1 MTLISPGTLVRY
13 REREWVVL
21 PSDDPNLILLRPIG
35 GSGREVCG
43 VVKPLADLMAYEV
56 PHERIEP
63 AQFPLPSPDDAQD
76 HAAVRLLLQSARL
89 LLRDGAAPF
98 RSLGHLSVRPR
109 PYQFVPLVMALRLP
123 VVRLL
128 IADDVGV
135 GKTIEAALIAREL
148 LDRGKVQRVAVLC
161 PPYLCEQW
169 QQELA
174 QKFHIEAVVIRAGT
188 VARLERQAPQ
198 DRSIFQHFR
207 HFVAS
212 IDTVKGERYRAAF
225 LQHCPDLVLVDEA
238 HGAAQPPAGRAATQ
252 QERHALLLDLAR
264 KPDRHLILLTATPH
278 SGVESSFQSLL
289 GLLRPDFRF
298 LSLSDL
304 SEAQTALLARHFVQ
318 RRRADVQHW
327 MGEDTPFPARDTR
340 GAEQP
345 YRFSPAYRKFYEQV
359 YEFAGEM
366 VRSAE
371 TLTGWRQRMRFWS
384 ALALLRCVSSSPAA
398 AQVALL
404 KRAGG
409 DGAGGEE
416 GLDDWEAAAVDAE
429 FTPLVYD
436 PTEAEAANDAP
447 PSAVFDAQERDR
459 AWGQSDGGRLRRF
472 ASVAAALRGQDDA
485 KLQKLIEVVGGL
497 LADGYQP
504 IVWCRYIATADYV
517 AEELDKALA
526 PRFPAAR
533 IVAVTGAL
541 AEDERRLK
549 VESLAGAAQ
558 RVLVATDCLS
568 EGIHLQEHFTAVV
581 HYDLP
586 WNPNRLEQREGR
598 VDRFGQKAPL
608 VKAIMIFGQDNPVDG
623 AVLDVL
629 LRKARDIYRELGVH
643 VPVPMD
649 SETVMEAV
657 LHSLFERSTR
667 YDGQMSLFDQTGEA
681 GRLVRRVHD
690 EWTHAADR
698 ERQSRT
704 RFAQRAISPEE
715 VARAL
720 GETDA
725 VLGSPEDVRRFV
737 VQASQRLPFGLL
749 ERGNGRYDLFPADLP
764 EAVRLRLGDVPSPWP
779 ITFWSPTPAGLTY
792 IGRNHPL
799 VEGLAEH
806 LMDLAF
812 HPAGENLTPL
822 PPSPARRGGS
832 YSPSPSQGEG
842 WGGGP
847 VSRCGVVRTPLV
859 NRRTALF
866 LLRFRYLH
874 LDGDGGPAS
883 LAEETLAWGLQGVY
897 PDVSEVE
904 PVAAQRLMDGQL
916 DATAVPSAERREVLA
931 ETLAWWPHL
940 QPRLSGLMAERARR
954 LADEHARLAD
964 LVGSTAKL
972 MRIEPQAPPDLLGL
986 VVLLPMVSR

>member
-1 MTLISPGTLVRY
+1 MTITTPGALVRY

-21 PSDDPNLILLRPIG
+21 PSDDPNLVLLRPIG
-35 GSGREVCG
+35 GSSREVCG
-43 VVKPLADLMAYEV
+43 VVKPLADLMAYET

-63 AQFPLPSPDDAQD
+63 AQFPLPSPEDVQD
-76 HAAVRLLLQSARL
+76 HAAVRLLHQSARL

-109 PYQFVPLVMALRLP
+109 PYQFVPLVMALRLAQP
-123 VVRLL
+123 VTSPVRLL

-148 LDRGKVQRVAVLC
+148 LDRGRAHRVAVLC

-169 QQELA
+169 QRELA
-174 QKFHIEAVVIRAGT
+174 EKFHIEAVVIRAGT
-188 VARLERQAPQ
+188 VARLERQTPQ
-198 DRSIFQHFR
+198 DRSIFAHFR

-212 IDTVKGERYRAAF
+212 IDTVKGDHYKAAF

-238 HGAAQPPAGRAATQ
+238 HGAAQPPAGRASAQ
-252 QERHALLLDLAR
+252 QQRHALLLDLAK
-264 KPDRHLILLTATPH
+264 KPERSLILLSATPH

-298 LSLSDL
+298 LSLSTL
-304 SEAQTALLARHFVQ
+304 SEGHMALLARHFVQ

-327 MGEDTPFPARDTR
+327 MGEDTPFPVRDPE

-371 TLTGWRQRMRFWS
+371 TLSGWKQRMRFYS
-384 ALALLRCVSSSPAA
+384 VLALLRCVSSSPAA

-404 KRAGG
+404 KRAGAA
-409 DGAGGEE
+409 GADEA
-416 GLDDWEAAAVDAE
+416 GLDDWEAAGVDAE

-447 PSAVFDAQERDR
+447 PNAVFDAQERDP

-472 ASVAAALRGQDDA
+472 AGLAARLRGNDDA
-485 KLQKLIEVVGGL
+485 KLQKLIEVVRGL
-497 LADGYQP
+497 LADGFQP
-504 IVWCRYIATADYV
+504 IVWCRYIAPADYV
-517 AEELDKALA
+517 AEELGKALA
-526 PRFPAAR
+526 RSHAVR

-549 VESLAGAAQ
+549 IESLAAAPL

-568 EGIHLQEHFTAVV
+568 EGVNLQEAFSAVV

-598 VDRFGQKAPL
+598 VDRFGQKAPV

-643 VPVPMD
+643 VPVPMN

-667 YDGQMSLFDQTGEA
+667 YDGQMALFDQSDDA
-681 GRLVRRVHD
+681 GRLVHRVHE
-690 EWTHAADR
+690 EWTAAADR
-698 ERQSRT
+698 ERESRT

-715 VARAL
+715 VQRAL

-725 VLGSPEDVRRFV
+725 VLGSPEDVQRFL
-737 VQASQRLPFGLL
+737 VQASQRLPFGLTQ
-749 ERGNGRYDLFPADLP
+749 RNGERYDLLPGDLP
-764 EAVRLRLGDVPSPWP
+764 EAVRTRLGNAPSPWP
-779 ITFWSPTPAGLTY
+779 IAFLSPTPIGLVY
-792 IGRNHPL
+792 VGRNHPL

-806 LMDLAF
+806 LVDVAF
-812 HPAGENLTPL
+812 HPA
-822 PPSPARRGGS
+822 
-832 YSPSPSQGEG
+832 EG
-842 WGGGP
+842 DQP
-847 VSRCGVVRTPLV
+847 VARCGVVRTPLV
-859 NRRTALF
+859 TRRIALF
-866 LLRFRYLH
+866 LLRLRYLH
-874 LDGDGGPAS
+874 LDGDVADAPAGGHPGAVAS
-883 LAEETLAWGLQGVY
+883 LAEETFAWGLRGVH
-897 PDVSEVE
+897 PEVSELD
-904 PVAAQRLMDGQL
+904 PADARRLMDGPL
-916 DATAVPSAERREVLA
+916 DGVVVLSAERQGVLA
-931 ETLAWWPHL
+931 ETLGWWPAL
-940 QPRLSGLMAERARR
+940 QPRLPVMLSARAAGLAK
-954 LADEHARLAD
+954 EHARLAD
-964 LVGSTAKL
+964 LVGSAAQL
-972 MRIEPQAPPDLLGL
+972 LEIEPQAPPDLLGL
-986 VVLLPMVSR
+986 VVLLPAIPGGADR